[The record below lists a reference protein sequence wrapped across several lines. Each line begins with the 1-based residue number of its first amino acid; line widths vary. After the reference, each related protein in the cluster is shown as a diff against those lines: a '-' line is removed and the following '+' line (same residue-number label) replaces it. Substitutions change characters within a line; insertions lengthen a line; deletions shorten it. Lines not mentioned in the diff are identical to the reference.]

1 MASRLVLPGLLGAAL
16 DMTCSKLSMGGGAD
30 GECIEQGH
38 NMPRRLIQSLFAFA
52 GASLLREAWVS

>member
-1 MASRLVLPGLLGAAL
+1 MASRLVLPGLLGAVL

-38 NMPRRLIQSLFAFA
+38 KMPRRLIQSLFALT
-52 GASLLREAWVS
+52 GVSSLREAWVS